1 MEDALNNTD
10 VSRKFAEYYAPLFE
24 KHGNTPQGVDWGPVA
39 EDHLLRADR
48 MLELTTRGS
57 TPNARISILDV
68 GCGYGMLLDEINRRQ
83 LAVDYHGIDL
93 SDAMIAA
100 ARQRHPD
107 AGWTAGDIL
116 TADLPVFDY
125 VICNGL
131 LTPKLDIP
139 MRAMDAFAKSVVRR
153 MFDLCRIGVAFNMM
167 TTHVNFMAPHLF
179 YRNPVEWLAWCMTEL
194 SPRVRLDHAYPLFDF
209 TIHLY
214 REDAPG
220 LIFASHRK
228 TVAT

>member
-1 MEDALNNTD
+1 MNSDDIN
-10 VSRKFAEYYAPLFE
+10 RKFSSYYTPIFQR
-24 KHGNTPQGVDWGPVA
+24 HGTSPQGVDWGPVG
-39 EDHLLRADR
+39 EDLSMRVDR
-48 MLELTTRGS
+48 MLELTDRGS
-57 TPNARISILDV
+57 VPGPRISILDV
-68 GCGYGMLLDEINRRQ
+68 GCGYGTLLDEIKRRQ
-83 LAVDYHGIDL
+83 MAVDYHGIDL

-107 AGWTAGDIL
+107 AEWTAQDIL
-116 TADLPVFDY
+116 KAELPVFDY

-131 LTPKLDIP
+131 LMLKLDIP
-139 MRAMDAFAKSVVRR
+139 LREMDEFAKAVVRR

-167 TTHVNFMAPHLF
+167 STHVNFMVSHTF

-220 LIFASHRK
+220 LTFGSHRK
-228 TVAT
+228 TAGGS